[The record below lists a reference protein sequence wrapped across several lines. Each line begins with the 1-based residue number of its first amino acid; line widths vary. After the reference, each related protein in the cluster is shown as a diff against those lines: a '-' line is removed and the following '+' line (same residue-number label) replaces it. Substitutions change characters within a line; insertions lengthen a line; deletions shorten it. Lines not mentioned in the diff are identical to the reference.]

1 MNMLIKLD
9 NLLDSF
15 ALLKFGD
22 CFLLTQMMATSTARM
37 TDELVTNPTAQSPFF
52 TASIA
57 Y

>member
-15 ALLKFGD
+15 TLLKFGD